1 MGSLSEGSLSGW
13 VSVQRGLCLGGS
25 LSGGVSV
32 RGSLSGWVSV
42 QRGLLQE
49 GIYLVGP
56 LSGDLCLGGSL
67 SRETPIRQRTLG
79 MVKNGGTH
87 PTGMHSC

>member
-1 MGSLSEGSLSGW
+1 MGF
-13 VSVQRGLCLGGS
+13 
-25 LSGGVSV
+25 SV

-49 GIYLVGP
+49 GIYLVGS

-67 SRETPIRQRTLG
+67 SRGSLCLG
-79 MVKNGGTH
+79 GSLSGGV
-87 PTGMHSC
+87 SV